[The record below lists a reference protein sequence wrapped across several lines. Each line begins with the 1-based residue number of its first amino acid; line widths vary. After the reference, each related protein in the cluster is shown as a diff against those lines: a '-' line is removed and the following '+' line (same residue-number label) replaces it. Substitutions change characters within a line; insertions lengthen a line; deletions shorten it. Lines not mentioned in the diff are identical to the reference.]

1 MCDHVSLSLFSPLII
16 CNGCIK
22 VVSSSLTT
30 HPWVQVQV
38 LSVEGREGKG
48 VQPYEKEAWG
58 PEGREAPYN
67 RAHAALPPSE
77 SHALGLLHLTHLPL
91 LASTYMYVSMYSR
104 SVIIETPVNLLFSS

>member
-1 MCDHVSLSLFSPLII
+1 MFLSLFSPLII

-48 VQPYEKEAWG
+48 
-58 PEGREAPYN
+58 EGWLVHLFDFHAHCLATYAP
-67 RAHAALPPSE
+67 
-77 SHALGLLHLTHLPL
+77 
-91 LASTYMYVSMYSR
+91 
-104 SVIIETPVNLLFSS
+104 PVNGKHGKGARGGEDRRKLTMRIPACLSFPQNYVPFE